1 MSKTPQILTLDFE
14 EFRDTY
20 QDGLTPTAS
29 LLQQGEELYQG
40 FNPRARVLVAYVP
53 QENALPYEQLK
64 AAEYYTR
71 PKFPNTINLKEV
83 EYFVPYF
90 KGKGIRDIYKVH
102 HSTPKEYAE
111 GHIAGAVNKDW
122 KSERFAEEIGAYGTD
137 ERIVVYCARGVRSQ
151 KAAEMMSGMGFT
163 QVFNLIGGFEV
174 WKNAGK
180 PIVKSVEYKEVKSHK

>member
-1 MSKTPQILTLDFE
+1 MKKGLVLFCMVMGALACTSQYQSISVEDFE
-14 EFRDTY
+14 AMAQRSGVTVVDV
-20 QDGLTPTAS
+20 
-29 LLQQGEELYQG
+29 
-40 FNPRARVLVAYVP
+40 R
-53 QENALPYEQLK
+53 
-64 AAEYYTR
+64 
-71 PKFPNTINLKEV
+71 
-83 EYFVPYF
+83 
-90 KGKGIRDIYKVH
+90 
-102 HSTPKEYAE
+102 TPKEYAE